1 MLMTCDFRLLLVV
14 SHSQQRHSGQVRS
27 DTGLPFRG
35 PARYTSLSAFPQ
47 LFPNHHHLT
56 QPWLS
61 AYSTS
66 TNRCESSPPFSVYA
80 HDIGLRQMAFYGAYH
95 SNKINILVHILFVP
109 ILMWTGVS
117 MGSHIPTPE
126 WLQVYPG
133 LIAAALNGGTV
144 PGWFFHHRFNEYMVW
159 DLNVASVIMV
169 LYWVYYF
176 ILEPVGTVRAL
187 LNYVHRDVPLSHA
200 MGRLSMQLL
209 YAPQI
214 ALSTLT
220 AVSYA
225 SSGKDSLTRSTAL
238 HIVSWIA
245 QFLSHGIAEGRAP
258 ALLDNLLGGTFVLP
272 FSPFPHI
279 SLADSVLTLVDSSR
293 SRPVLRPPRNS
304 LLTRVQASHAQA
316 SSE

>member
-1 MLMTCDFRLLLVV
+1 M
-14 SHSQQRHSGQVRS
+14 
-27 DTGLPFRG
+27 
-35 PARYTSLSAFPQ
+35 A
-47 LFPNHHHLT
+47 
-56 QPWLS
+56 
-61 AYSTS
+61 
-66 TNRCESSPPFSVYA
+66 
-80 HDIGLRQMAFYGAYH
+80 IGIFDVDKQMAFYGAYH

-176 ILEPVGTVRAL
+176 ILEPVGA
-187 LNYVHRDVPLSHA
+187 
-200 MGRLSMQLL
+200 LL

-258 ALLDNLLGGTFVLP
+258 ALLDNLLGALVLAPFFVHLEIL
-272 FSPFPHI
+272 FSLGFKPAMHKRLQNNVGKEI
-279 SLADSVLTLVDSSR
+279 VKVRSVEGEKKRAKAAKSL
-293 SRPVLRPPRNS
+293 
-304 LLTRVQASHAQA
+304 
-316 SSE
+316 